1 MKTKK
6 AFRVALSLLGV
17 FLLFYFAYQVY
28 MFVSPS
34 YKTEIAR
41 LVTESDSVT
50 ASGIVARDETLV
62 DVGSGSIA
70 AYRAQDGEKIAS
82 GAAVAD
88 IYPSA
93 GEAMNALRYERLS
106 ALEGAL
112 ERASDTGRTA
122 GSNLENLRSRI
133 YKSLS
138 SLSGELAAD
147 DYPGA
152 FEGSLELLELLSSY
166 DTASGGAIDYSAA
179 LAETRARLAEL
190 GSGDFSSSPIYTPV
204 EGYFI
209 SGVDG
214 YESALDSATVLEAS
228 ANDIIALIE
237 GEAPALPGEGCKVV
251 SEYEWYFAAALRAET
266 AARMSVGDELQ
277 VDFSYSLSDALPMRV
292 ARVAEGGSDGRTAV
306 VFECNRLN
314 ASLCSLRVET
324 ARINF
329 RAYSGIK
336 VARSA
341 LRLLDGELGVYIKYG
356 SAVDFR
362 KVDVIYETD
371 DYIISSPGESSSG
384 TLAVYD
390 EMITEGRD
398 LEVGKQLG
406 RVNV

>member
-17 FLLFYFAYQVY
+17 FLLVYFVYQVY
-28 MFVSPS
+28 VTVSPS
-34 YKTEIAR
+34 YKTEIA
-41 LVTESDSVT
+41 LPVTEADSVT

-62 DVGSGSIA
+62 DIGAGAIA
-70 AYRAQDGEKIAS
+70 AYRADDGEKIAS

-88 IYPSA
+88 IFPSA
-93 GEAMNALRYERLS
+93 NDAMNALRYERLS
-106 ALEGAL
+106 ALESAL
-112 ERASDTGRTA
+112 ARASDTGRTA

-138 SLSGELAAD
+138 SLSGELAAE

-152 FEGSLELLELLSSY
+152 FDGSLELLDLLSSY
-166 DTASGGAIDYSAA
+166 DSASGGGIDYSAA

-190 GSGDFSSSPIYTPV
+190 GSGDFASSSVYTPV

-214 YESALDSATVLEAS
+214 YESSLDSAVLLEAS
-228 ANDIIALIE
+228 ADDIIALIE
-237 GEAPALPGEGCKVV
+237 GGAPALPGEGCKVV

-266 AARMSVGDELQ
+266 AERMRVGDELE
-277 VDFSYSLSDALPMRV
+277 VDFSYSLSAALPMKV
-292 ARVAEGGSDGRTAV
+292 ARVAEGGSDGRSVV
-306 VFECNRLN
+306 VFVCNRLN

-336 VARSA
+336 VSRSA

-362 KVDVIYETD
+362 RVDVIYETD
-371 DYIISSPGESSSG
+371 DYIISRPGESGSDF
-384 TLAVYD
+384 LAVYD

-406 RVNV
+406 RVNK

>member
-6 AFRVALSLLGV
+6 IFRVALSLLGV
-17 FLLFYFAYQVY
+17 FMLFYFAYQVY

-41 LVTESDSVT
+41 LTTESDSVT

-62 DVGSGSIA
+62 DVGAGAIA
-70 AYRAQDGEKIAS
+70 AYRAGDGEKIAS

-88 IYPSA
+88 VYPSA
-93 GEAMNALRYERLS
+93 NDAMNALRYERLAS
-106 ALEGAL
+106 LENALA
-112 ERASDTGRTA
+112 RASDTGRTE
-122 GSNLENLRSRI
+122 GSNLENLRTRI

-138 SLSGELAAD
+138 ALSGELAAD

-152 FEGSLELLELLSSY
+152 FDGSLELLELLSSY

-190 GSGDFSSSPIYTPV
+190 GSGDFASSTVYTPV

-209 SGVDG
+209 SGADG
-214 YESALDSATVLEAS
+214 YEGALNSATLHEAS
-228 ANDIIALIE
+228 ADDIIALIE
-237 GEAPALPGEGCKVV
+237 GEPPALPGEGCKVV
-251 SEYEWYFAAALRAET
+251 SDYEWYFAAALPEQT
-266 AARMSVGDELQ
+266 TARMSVGDELQ
-277 VDFSYSLSDALPMRV
+277 VDFSYSLAAALPMRV
-292 ARVAEGGSDGRTAV
+292 ARVAEGGSDGRAVV

-324 ARINF
+324 ARISF

-336 VARSA
+336 VSRSA
-341 LRLLDGELGVYIKYG
+341 LRLLDGELGVFIKYG

-362 KVDVIYETD
+362 KVNVIYETD
-371 DYIISSPGESSSG
+371 DYIISAPGESSSG